1 MFQQHPDWFV
11 KGEDGLPLPSERVTY
26 GGWRCTPWYVLDGTH
41 PEVQTHL
48 EQVFRTLRTQW
59 GIHYFKLDANFW
71 GAIHGGRFHDPAATR
86 VEAYRRGMAAI
97 LRGAGEGPSC
107 SAATPLS
114 GRASAW
120 CTACG

>member
-1 MFQQHPDWFV
+1 MACRSPRS
-11 KGEDGLPLPSERVTY
+11 ESPTGLALH
-26 GGWRCTPWYVLDGTH
+26 PWYVLDGTH

-107 SAATPLS
+107 SAAMRRC

-120 CTACG
+120 CMACG